1 MPHTRY
7 IIVFTFLVSMLA
19 CRDKPEPTTVAP
31 GSGRIILSD
40 SVIQAGDS
48 LSVRIQ
54 LSVEP
59 NNYTLIWRDLS
70 ALTCFE
76 IRGKDIILEIPPFLT
91 CIAGPKHV
99 YLTHSGDPVDHQ
111 SIMIQPGPP
120 SDYIE
125 SYLGPKT
132 ILSASKESSM
142 LVMIPTDQYL
152 NPVSSGIEVTVKEE
166 GMERDRQLSYTT
178 RHGYVAHLIASS
190 EYTGRRIFGGFTRE
204 AGTIQQDLLVQSGWP
219 VSFQL
224 VADEY
229 FPFADGRSV
238 TKFTSEVLV
247 DKGGNPVQDGTMIY
261 LSVYE
266 GELLVGHFMG
276 KTVNGRVLF
285 NVLNP
290 GHACLRT
297 YIASSTSGQ
306 KSNQISLDYDEYQI
320 QLVVRYNKDLEGI
333 EVGPVQGNLGQ
344 LVPEGTRVTLE
355 IFGDEILKIVEGE
368 LVKGEVFFPVSKYIL
383 PSGSYTAKVS
393 VLGVDEMLT
402 LEISGK

>member
-1 MPHTRY
+1 
-7 IIVFTFLVSMLA
+7 
-19 CRDKPEPTTVAP
+19 
-31 GSGRIILSD
+31 
-40 SVIQAGDS
+40 VIQAGDS
-48 LSVRIQ
+48 LSLRIQ
-54 LSVEP
+54 LSDEL
-59 NNYTLIWRDLS
+59 NNYTLIWRDLAAS
-70 ALTCFE
+70 TCFK
-76 IRGKDIILEIPPFLT
+76 IGGKDTILEIPTFLT
-91 CIAGPKHV
+91 GISGPKHV
-99 YLTHSGDPVDHQ
+99 YLTHSGDLVDHQ

-120 SDYIE
+120 SNYIE

-152 NPVSSGIEVTVKEE
+152 NPVSKGTEVTVKEE
-166 GMERDRQLSYTT
+166 SGESDQQLSYTT
-178 RHGYVAHLIASS
+178 RHGYVAHLINSS
-190 EYTGRRIFGGFTRE
+190 EHAGRRIFGGFTRE

-224 VADEY
+224 VANEY

-238 TKFTSEVLV
+238 TKFTSKVLV
-247 DKGGNPVQDGTMIY
+247 DKGENPVQDGTLIY

-266 GELLVGHFMG
+266 GELLVGYFTG
-276 KTVNGRVLF
+276 KTVNGRVSF
-285 NVLNP
+285 HVLNP

-306 KSNQISLDYDEYQI
+306 KSNQIPLDYNEYQI
-320 QLVVRYNKDLEGI
+320 QFLVRYNQDLEGI

-355 IFGDEILKIVEGE
+355 IFGNEILKIVEKE
-368 LVKGEVFFPVSKYIL
+368 LIKGEVFFPVSKYIL

-393 VLGVDEMLT
+393 VLSVDEMIT